1 MIGFELLTFAPV
13 SFNEMTA
20 LAERGEDLGYDRVY
34 TSESLTDTLAV
45 DMAIL
50 ARTERIVAVSAVA
63 VIYLRHPLIT
73 ALSATTM
80 SDVSGGRFVLG
91 LGVGHKVRVEAVGLR
106 PGKPLDDVRT
116 YVAAVRGL
124 FDGATVYPDLPL
136 QTYQG
141 RPLAIRRPAAPVP
154 IHLGAVG
161 PRMTELGGEIADGLI
176 LQLVPFSG
184 LAAMRARIDAG
195 AKRAGRDGT
204 DVEMGLIVHTL
215 VADDVE
221 LARLRARE
229 ALTYWVGLPGY
240 NNSIRSAGYTGEAD
254 AIRAAFLRG
263 DQAGI
268 RAGLTDALL
277 DEFCLLGPPGRCRE
291 QLARLRESGVDIPIL
306 KPDPVLDG
314 ESYGEAV
321 ERTLVALAP

>member
-13 SFNEMTA
+13 PFSAFTE
-20 LAERGEDLGYDRVY
+20 LAKRGEDLGYDRVY

-50 ARTERIVAVSAVA
+50 TRTERIVAVSAVS

-73 ALSATTM
+73 SLSATTM
-80 SDVSGGRFVLG
+80 SDISGGRFVLG
-91 LGVGHKVRVEAVGLR
+91 LGVGHKVRVEAVGIQ
-106 PGKPLDDVRT
+106 PGKPLEDVRD
-116 YVAAVRGL
+116 YVRAVRGL
-124 FDGATVYPDLPL
+124 FDGERVYPDLPL

-141 RPLAIRRPAAPVP
+141 RPLQIRRPSQPVP

-176 LQLVPFSG
+176 LQLVPFAG
-184 LAAMRARIDAG
+184 LAAMRTRIEAG
-195 AKRAGRDGT
+195 AARAGRNAAE
-204 DVEMGLIVHTL
+204 VEMGLIVHTL

-221 LARLRARE
+221 LARARARD

-240 NNSIRSAGYTGEAD
+240 NNSIRSSGYEEQAD

-263 DQAGI
+263 DQEGI

-291 QLARLRESGVDIPIL
+291 QLARVRESGVDMPIL
-306 KPDPVLDG
+306 KPDPVLEG
-314 ESYGEAV
+314 ESYGDAV

>member
-13 SFNEMTA
+13 SFNDMTA
-20 LAERGEDLGYDRVY
+20 LAQRGEDLGYDRVY

-45 DMAIL
+45 DMSIL
-50 ARTERIVAVSAVA
+50 TRTERIVAVSAVS
-63 VIYLRHPLIT
+63 VIYLRHPLIS
-73 ALSATTM
+73 ALSATAM

-91 LGVGHKVRVEAVGLR
+91 LGVGHKVRVEAVGVH
-106 PGKPLDDVRT
+106 PGKPLEDVRA
-116 YVAAVRGL
+116 YVGAVRGL
-124 FDGATVYPDLPL
+124 FGGERVYPDLPL

-141 RPLAIRRPAAPVP
+141 RPLQIRRPSQPVP

-184 LAAMRARIDAG
+184 LAAMRQRIKTGTA
-195 AKRAGRDGT
+195 RAGRD
-204 DVEMGLIVHTL
+204 DSEVEMGLIVHTL

-221 LARLRARE
+221 LARSKARE

-240 NNSIRSAGYTGEAD
+240 NNSIKSAGYVEEGD

-291 QLARLRESGVDIPIL
+291 QLARLRESGVDMPIL

>member
-13 SFNEMTA
+13 SFDDMTA
-20 LAERGEDLGYDRVY
+20 LAKRGEDLGYDRVY

-50 ARTERIVAVSAVA
+50 TRTERIVAVSAVS
-63 VIYLRHPLIT
+63 VIYLRHPLIS
-73 ALSATTM
+73 ALSATAM

-91 LGVGHKVRVEAVGLR
+91 LGVGHKVRVEAVGVQ
-106 PGKPLDDVRT
+106 PGKPLEDVRN
-116 YVAAVRGL
+116 YIGAVRGL
-124 FDGATVYPDLPL
+124 FDGERVYPDLPL

-141 RPLAIRRPAAPVP
+141 RPLQIRRPTAPVP

-176 LQLVPFSG
+176 LQLVPFAG
-184 LAAMRARIDAG
+184 LAAMRERIGVG
-195 AKRAGRDGT
+195 AARAGRPASE
-204 DVEMGLIVHTL
+204 VEMGLIVHTL

-221 LARLRARE
+221 LARAKARE

-240 NNSIRSAGYTGEAD
+240 NNSIRSSGYAEEAD

-263 DQAGI
+263 DQEGI

-291 QLARLRESGVDIPIL
+291 QLARLRESGVDMPIL